1 MKTIV
6 NGGSS
11 KKPYIITFFHIIG
24 FFTKNILVFIL
35 LLFLAFNYNPLLTK
49 WLLYK
54 MGFTGVDLLDIL
66 AELDKHDAKIEELK
80 LQISEV
86 KTSLEEEKVK
96 KGLLDPVPQSW
107 YNSTTL
113 FSCVAIT
120 AVVGLGVYL
129 MIDPTTF
136 LSDWSYFSNTPDLN
150 EMLAESSKIL
160 QMGLEKLESRVLN
173 LEIKLKLL
181 LHALGRKPQV

>member
-1 MKTIV
+1 
-6 NGGSS
+6 
-11 KKPYIITFFHIIG
+11 
-24 FFTKNILVFIL
+24 
-35 LLFLAFNYNPLLTK
+35 
-49 WLLYK
+49 
-54 MGFTGVDLLDIL
+54 MGFTGVDLLDL
-66 AELDKHDAKIEELK
+66 LVELDKHEAKIEELK

-86 KTSLEEEKVK
+86 KTSLEAEKVK

-107 YNSTTL
+107 YNFTTL

-150 EMLAESSKIL
+150 EMLVESSKLL
-160 QMGLEKLESRVLN
+160 QMGLTKLESRVIN
-173 LEIKLKLL
+173 LENKLELI
-181 LHALGRKPQV
+181 LHALGRRPQV